1 MTLRNRELLNLIAVS
16 LLTAIGFASVY
27 IARSSLVDAGSL
39 TYAGIFVALYLLAHL
54 VARFTVPFADPVLL
68 PLSALLAAI
77 GVTMIYRLDPDDALR
92 QGLWIVIAVGLF
104 ALTLVALRHDY
115 RLLESY
121 KYLFGISAILLLMLP
136 ALPGLGQTINGA
148 RLWVKVGSFQF
159 QPGEL
164 AKIFLI
170 IFLAGYLR
178 EKREV
183 LAQGR
188 IKDFGPLLLIWGAA
202 MLVLVQTNDLGSAL
216 LQFGIF
222 LAMLYVATG
231 RAAFALA
238 GLGLFI
244 AGAAFIYHFVGH
256 VHERVTIWLH
266 PWTDEPVFCAS
277 TGELALRQDCGS
289 FQLVKSLYSI
299 ANGGFGGTGLGKGT
313 FTTTAGDPIIPFL
326 NTDFIY
332 SAIAQE
338 LGLVGAAGLLLVFML
353 FVARGMRVALMAD
366 DGFSK
371 LLAAG
376 LTFGFALQTFIIVG
390 GVLRVIPLTGI
401 TLPFVSYGGS
411 SVVAN
416 FILLALLLLVSNRAN
431 AQASSGCARLRMNR
445 QITRLALAGVGLI
458 VALVVAT
465 TYWQTWAAGDL
476 ADRQDNQIERVA
488 QFTIKRGEI
497 KTQGALLA
505 RNVAKKV
512 GGRTLYFRD
521 YPTDGLAAHV
531 VGYSTQS
538 RFRTGLE
545 RSMNDYLT
553 GSNANLST
561 VLDTTLDR
569 LKGATIEGNDLQLT
583 LNARAQQVALQ
594 SLGSRCGAVVALEPD
609 TGKVLVMASSPTYN
623 PNDVEGNFDRATGT
637 RADCKRPDALLNR
650 ATAGLYAPG
659 STFKVVTA
667 VGRDRLRPLQA
678 DLELRRSGLLRG
690 LRQAGQQLRHLVAL
704 RPARPAH
711 GAEVL
716 GQLGLLQHRQG
727 ARSEEA
733 GRVHEALRLLL
744 DPAPGDAHE
753 RAGAERPLQGD
764 GDLRPDGGHRRR
776 PGPVRLRPGAPA
788 GDAAADGDGRRDDRE
803 RRCRHAAL
811 RRRPGRRTERL
822 DRRPHEAAGSRPGR
836 QARNGEGQ
844 SRR

>member
-1 MTLRNRELLNLIAVS
+1 VG

-27 IARSSLVDAGSL
+27 IARSEEVDAASL
-39 TYAGIFVALYLLAHL
+39 TYAGVFMALYLVAHL
-54 VARFTVPFADPVLL
+54 VARYAVPYADPVLL
-68 PLSALLAAI
+68 PLAALLSAI
-77 GVTMIYRLDPDDALR
+77 GVTVIYRLEPEDAGR
-92 QGLWIVIAVGLF
+92 QSLWVVVGVGLF

-115 RLLESY
+115 RRLESY

-136 ALPGLGQTINGA
+136 ALPGVGQTINGA

-170 IFLAGYLR
+170 VFLAGYLR
-178 EKREV
+178 DKREV

-231 RAAFALA
+231 RAAFAAA

-244 AGAAFIYHFVGH
+244 AGAAFVYQFVGH
-256 VHERVTIWLH
+256 VHDRVTIWLH
-266 PWTDEPVFCAS
+266 PWTEEPVFCAS

-299 ANGGFGGTGLGKGT
+299 GNGGFGGTGLGKGT

-353 FVARGMRVALMAD
+353 FVARGMRVALAAD

-431 AQASSGCARLRMNR
+431 AQA
-445 QITRLALAGVGLI
+445 
-458 VALVVAT
+458 
-465 TYWQTWAAGDL
+465 
-476 ADRQDNQIERVA
+476 
-488 QFTIKRGEI
+488 RG
-497 KTQGALLA
+497 
-505 RNVAKKV
+505 
-512 GGRTLYFRD
+512 
-521 YPTDGLAAHV
+521 
-531 VGYSTQS
+531 
-538 RFRTGLE
+538 
-545 RSMNDYLT
+545 
-553 GSNANLST
+553 
-561 VLDTTLDR
+561 
-569 LKGATIEGNDLQLT
+569 
-583 LNARAQQVALQ
+583 
-594 SLGSRCGAVVALEPD
+594 
-609 TGKVLVMASSPTYN
+609 
-623 PNDVEGNFDRATGT
+623 
-637 RADCKRPDALLNR
+637 
-650 ATAGLYAPG
+650 
-659 STFKVVTA
+659 
-667 VGRDRLRPLQA
+667 
-678 DLELRRSGLLRG
+678 
-690 LRQAGQQLRHLVAL
+690 
-704 RPARPAH
+704 H
-711 GAEVL
+711 G
-716 GQLGLLQHRQG
+716 
-727 ARSEEA
+727 
-733 GRVHEALRLLL
+733 
-744 DPAPGDAHE
+744 
-753 RAGAERPLQGD
+753 
-764 GDLRPDGGHRRR
+764 
-776 PGPVRLRPGAPA
+776 
-788 GDAAADGDGRRDDRE
+788 
-803 RRCRHAAL
+803 
-811 RRRPGRRTERL
+811 
-822 DRRPHEAAGSRPGR
+822 
-836 QARNGEGQ
+836 
-844 SRR
+844 